1 MTRLLIAV
9 PSKGRAAAFMQLSG
23 RYLFDC
29 PYDTRVFVEPQD
41 YNAYLSAGVSLQC
54 LIPLDQNNQGLGY
67 AKCAIEQYAKT
78 SGYTV
83 VFKHDDDI
91 DHWSSGVGSNA
102 VNRTRTIDTL
112 CKAIQHIMDAFTKY
126 PLLGA
131 ASFNYKVYMHLQHDT
146 PLFSYNQRLQ
156 TAYLCRTELF
166 AARADVSTFEDFY
179 TALKIWVNGG
189 FTARYN
195 YAGMQ
200 LSGHK
205 LIGQNPGGLQT
216 FDRAAMAER
225 ELEIMRLIYPQL
237 PIKQVKERPWRY
249 EPDFARLK
257 REMSSLSNYG
267 QV

>member
-1 MTRLLIAV
+1 VTRLLIAV
-9 PSKGRAAAFMQLSG
+9 PSKGRAQTFMQLTG
-23 RYLFDC
+23 RYVFDL
-29 PYDTRVFVEPQD
+29 PHDARVFVEPQD
-41 YNAYLSAGVSLQC
+41 YAGYLGAGVPASA
-54 LIPLDQNNQGLGY
+54 LIQIDQDNQGLGY
-67 AKCAIEQYAKT
+67 AKCAIAQYAVDC
-78 SGYTV
+78 GYAV

-91 DHWSSGVGSNA
+91 DHWSSGAGSNA
-102 VNRTRTIDTL
+102 DNRLRTCDTL
-112 CKAIQHIMDAFTKY
+112 TCAVTHILDAFIKY

-131 ASFNYKVYMHLQHDT
+131 VSFNYKVYMHLQTDT

-156 TAYLCRTELF
+156 TAYLCRTEAL
-166 AARADVSTFEDFY
+166 AARADISTFEDFY

-205 LIGQNPGGLQT
+205 LIGQNTGGLQS

-225 ELEIMRLIYPQL
+225 EIEIMRRFYPAL
-237 PIKQVKERPWRY
+237 PVKQVKERPWKH

-257 REMSSLSNYG
+257 RELAYIE
-267 QV
+267 